1 MEINREDYKSDPK
14 VVESGNVGE
23 ATSSSS
29 ASSSVLKS
37 ALLLE
42 NVGDV
47 VLTLN
52 SDGLSL
58 EFLGSSYNVSKP
70 TLEVDLTV

>member
-1 MEINREDYKSDPK
+1 MEINREDYISDPK
-14 VVESGNVGE
+14 IVESGNVGG
-23 ATSSSS
+23 ATSS
-29 ASSSVLKS
+29 SSSVLKS

-58 EFLGSSYNVSKP
+58 ELLDSSHNVSKR
-70 TLEVDLTV
+70 THEVDLTA

>member
-23 ATSSSS
+23 ATSS

>member
-23 ATSSSS
+23 ATSS

-37 ALLLE
+37 TLLLE

>member
-23 ATSSSS
+23 ATSS

-37 ALLLE
+37 TLLLE

-58 EFLGSSYNVSKP
+58 EFLGTSYNVSKP

>member
-1 MEINREDYKSDPK
+1 MEINREDYKSYPK

-23 ATSSSS
+23 ATSS

-58 EFLGSSYNVSKP
+58 EFLGTSYNVSKP

>member
-1 MEINREDYKSDPK
+1 MEMNREDYKSDPK

-23 ATSSSS
+23 ATSS

-37 ALLLE
+37 TLLLE

>member
-23 ATSSSS
+23 ATSS

-58 EFLGSSYNVSKP
+58 EFLGTSYNVSKP

>member
-14 VVESGNVGE
+14 DVESGNVGE
-23 ATSSSS
+23 ATSS

-37 ALLLE
+37 TLLLE

-70 TLEVDLTV
+70 TLEVV

>member
-1 MEINREDYKSDPK
+1 METNREDYKSDPK

-23 ATSSSS
+23 ATSS

-58 EFLGSSYNVSKP
+58 EFLGTSYNVSKP